1 MTKETIVRTSVDG
14 ISENQWNNVIRQ
26 SETGSLFHRTE
37 WLRAIENGLG
47 STPRHV
53 VVEENGNPIG
63 IYPGFVTD
71 VELPESP
78 IALPNT
84 TQLRQLSSIQPGF
97 GGPVVSS
104 MKGPVLDLLLDGVET
119 ACSDGVVAH
128 QIRMLDTTYTEY
140 AQYFEKNGYSPSLLN
155 CYILIPLTS
164 WDTIAARMNKER
176 RRSMRRADEEG
187 VSVVREDLSTETL
200 RTFYA
205 EYERMISRV
214 DGRLFPWSFFEELLD
229 QLGDRI
235 RIYSATLGDTPIG
248 YHFYLLDEEQASIH
262 HFFSGIRAE
271 NFGHHPSSA
280 IHARVLQWGLDEG
293 YDTYNFGESGANFND
308 GEFIYK
314 KRYGGDVLPILT
326 WEKGYAPI
334 RWNAYRLARRIYRTY
349 SRTLNE

>member
-1 MTKETIVRTSVDG
+1 MVKKTIVWTSADDL
-14 ISENQWNNVIRQ
+14 SENQWNNVVEQ

-37 WLRAIENGLG
+37 WLRAVENGLE

-53 VVEENGNPIG
+53 VVEQDGNPVG
-63 IYPGFVTD
+63 IVPGFVVD
-71 VELPESP
+71 VELPEDS
-78 IALPNT
+78 IASTNAIR
-84 TQLRQLSSIQPGF
+84 LRQLSSSLPGF

-104 MKGPVLDLLLDGVET
+104 TDEPVLDLLLDGIET
-119 ACSDGVVAH
+119 VCTDGVIAH
-128 QIRMLDTTYTEY
+128 QIRTLDTTYAEY
-140 AQYFEKNGYSPSLLN
+140 AQYLEKNGYAPSLLN
-155 CYILIPLTS
+155 CYVLIPLTS
-164 WDTIAARMNKER
+164 WEAITTRMDKER

-229 QLGDRI
+229 HLGDRI
-235 RIYSATLGDTPIG
+235 RIYSAKLDGTPIG

-280 IHARVLQWGLDEG
+280 IHAHVLQWGLDEG
-293 YDTYNFGESGANFND
+293 YASYNLGESGANFND
-308 GEFIYK
+308 GEFVYK
-314 KRYGGDVLPILT
+314 KRYGGNVVPVLT
-326 WEKGYAPI
+326 WEKGHAPVQ
-334 RWNAYRLARRIYRTY
+334 WNAYRLARWLYRTY
-349 SRTLNE
+349 SRTLDE